1 MSRLYELDY
10 ANDIFI
16 CGDLN
21 SRVGKTDD
29 FIETIDD
36 IPVRSVIDCDKNYY
50 GDRLIE
56 FLKDSKFC
64 MLNGRL
70 TSDLNNFTFVST
82 RGLSVVD
89 YILVPHVTLKS
100 CKYFRVDCMSDILN
114 QFTLFDLLS
123 PSCKQ
128 PDHSLLSIAFTPNY
142 CTSTTV
148 EMLQNETIPTND
160 SLEDALPKYE
170 RKYCFEAVPKEFM
183 NNKEWSVKINNLVT
197 LFENNCVA
205 ENELNCLYENFCKII
220 LKEMEQFVKFKASA
234 NKSKKKFKY
243 NKPYWNN
250 DLTMAWKKMNE
261 NEKLYRRYK
270 GPRQNKTNLK
280 LHFDNSQKNFDK
292 LLSKTERAYRKQ
304 NINSIE
310 EMCTN
315 SPNKF

>member
-1 MSRLYELDY
+1 M
-10 ANDIFI
+10 
-16 CGDLN
+16 N

-29 FIETIDD
+29 FIETIDE
-36 IPVRSVIDCDKNYY
+36 IPVRSVIDFDKNYY

-64 MLNGRL
+64 MLNGPL

-114 QFTLFDLLS
+114 QFSFFDLLL

-142 CTSTTV
+142 CTSAPV
-148 EMLQNETIPTND
+148 EVLQNETIPTND
-160 SLEDALPKYE
+160 SLEDTLPKYE
-170 RKYCFEAVPKEFM
+170 RKYCFETIPKEFM
-183 NNKEWSVKINNLVT
+183 NNKEWSVKINNFVT
-197 LFENNCVA
+197 LFENA
-205 ENELNCLYENFCKII
+205 ENELNCSYENFCKII
-220 LKEMEQFVKFKASA
+220 HKEMEQFVKFKASA

-270 GPRQNKTNLK
+270 SPRQNKTHLK
-280 LHFDNSQKNFDK
+280 LQYDNSQKNFDK

-304 NINSIE
+304 NINFIE

-315 SPNKF
+315 NPNKFWNEIKNWVQGKLKSQ